1 MLQPGLYEQVINN
14 ALSSELSEIPEA
26 RKSTAPID
34 TAEASKVLAQYLT
47 DVVQKGLENV
57 QDNGGGLEAQIQ
69 LANQIVKQHG
79 GVLPWAAMPLT
90 AGNDRKKAAALIS
103 QNRHQ

>member
-1 MLQPGLYEQVINN
+1 MCMKSQIFCEKQKKSK
-14 ALSSELSEIPEA
+14 AA
-26 RKSTAPID
+26 RFF
-34 TAEASKVLAQYLT
+34 LT
-47 DVVQKGLENV
+47 GGDIKKG
-57 QDNGGGLEAQIQ
+57 
-69 LANQIVKQHG
+69 HG

>member
-1 MLQPGLYEQVINN
+1 MSKILLVEDNPN
-14 ALSSELSEIPEA
+14 AAKRI
-26 RKSTAPID
+26 
-34 TAEASKVLAQYLT
+34 
-47 DVVQKGLENV
+47 
-57 QDNGGGLEAQIQ
+57 
-69 LANQIVKQHG
+69 KQHG

>member
-1 MLQPGLYEQVINN
+1 MRMTMGFLIFAWQVVI
-14 ALSSELSEIPEA
+14 LDLMCM
-26 RKSTAPID
+26 KSQIFC
-34 TAEASKVLAQYLT
+34 EKHKKSKVACFFLT
-47 DVVQKGLENV
+47 GGDIKKG
-57 QDNGGGLEAQIQ
+57 
-69 LANQIVKQHG
+69 HG

>member
-1 MLQPGLYEQVINN
+1 LVGFYEVQYPLV
-14 ALSSELSEIPEA
+14 LVC
-26 RKSTAPID
+26 
-34 TAEASKVLAQYLT
+34 KVKFYFNSFFL
-47 DVVQKGLENV
+47 
-57 QDNGGGLEAQIQ
+57 
-69 LANQIVKQHG
+69 IVKQHG

>member
-1 MLQPGLYEQVINN
+1 MEELYKVMDDLLEVEFQMKAVMDSSYSQPEYSRGGARLFLSGRSGLDYN
-14 ALSSELSEIPEA
+14 
-26 RKSTAPID
+26 D
-34 TAEASKVLAQYLT
+34 SK
-47 DVVQKGLENV
+47 
-57 QDNGGGLEAQIQ
+57 
-69 LANQIVKQHG
+69 

>member
-1 MLQPGLYEQVINN
+1 VGRTLRQHQQRIFADIRQI
-14 ALSSELSEIPEA
+14 AL
-26 RKSTAPID
+26 
-34 TAEASKVLAQYLT
+34 
-47 DVVQKGLENV
+47 
-57 QDNGGGLEAQIQ
+57 
-69 LANQIVKQHG
+69 KQHG

>member
-1 MLQPGLYEQVINN
+1 MSIVQEKMYMDVDDVCAILGVSKAYAYNLMREYNK
-14 ALSSELSEIPEA
+14 ELKA
-26 RKSTAPID
+26 
-34 TAEASKVLAQYLT
+34 
-47 DVVQKGLENV
+47 KGYIV
-57 QDNGGGLEAQIQ
+57 
-69 LANQIVKQHG
+69 VKQHG